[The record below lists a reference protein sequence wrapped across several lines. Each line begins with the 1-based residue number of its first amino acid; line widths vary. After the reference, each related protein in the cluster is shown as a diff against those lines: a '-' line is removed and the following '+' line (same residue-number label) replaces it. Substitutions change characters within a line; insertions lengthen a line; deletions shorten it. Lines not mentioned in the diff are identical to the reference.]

1 MISYFPS
8 ELLNLNNS
16 GLFLPKSIWS
26 FLQSIGISKP
36 TKRGCRSGRHVKSYK
51 SKFFDKFNANIGSS
65 MNVLTPNN
73 SNILKYSLKIGLF
86 NARSL
91 CNKIALVTEL
101 IHENN
106 IALLCVTETWLKVKD
121 KAKIRE
127 LHELGFDIFSAPR
140 AGRGGGV
147 GFIFKSGFP
156 IKNQKSI
163 KFKSFEVTEAVIL
176 AQERIKI
183 CLMYRPGIN
192 KPKRIKKENISF
204 TSLFWSEFEGYL
216 SNKVTLSDK
225 IILCGDFNFHFET
238 NSADAVKFL
247 NMID

>member
-1 MISYFPS
+1 M
-8 ELLNLNNS
+8 
-16 GLFLPKSIWS
+16 
-26 FLQSIGISKP
+26 
-36 TKRGCRSGRHVKSYK
+36 
-51 SKFFDKFNANIGSS
+51 
-65 MNVLTPNN
+65 
-73 SNILKYSLKIGLF
+73 
-86 NARSL
+86 
-91 CNKIALVTEL
+91 
-101 IHENN
+101 
-106 IALLCVTETWLKVKD
+106 
-121 KAKIRE
+121 
-127 LHELGFDIFSAPR
+127 GFDIFSAPR

-204 TSLFWSEFEGYL
+204 TSLFWSEFEDYL

-225 IILCGDFNFHFET
+225 LFCVVTLTFILKLIQQMQSNFLT
-238 NSADAVKFL
+238 
-247 NMID
+247 

>member
-1 MISYFPS
+1 MVSYFPS

-16 GLFLPKSIWS
+16 GLFLPKSTRS

-36 TKRGCRSGRHVKSYK
+36 TKRGCRSGKHVKSYK
-51 SKFFDKFNANIGSS
+51 SRFFDKSNTNIGSS

-73 SNILKYSLKIGLF
+73 SNKLKYSLKIDLF

-91 CNKIALVTEL
+91 CNKIALVIEL

-106 IALLCVTETWLKVKD
+106 IDLLCVTETWLKVKD

-127 LHELGFDIFSAPR
+127 LHKLGFDIFSAPR
-140 AGRGGGV
+140 AGRGGVV
-147 GFIFKSGFP
+147 GFVFKSGFP
-156 IKNQKSI
+156 IKNQKAL

-183 CLMYRPGIN
+183 CLMYRPEIN
-192 KPKRIKKENISF
+192 KPKRIKKGNISF
-204 TSLFWSEFEGYL
+204 TSLFWSEFEDYL
-216 SNKVTLSDK
+216 SNKVTLW
-225 IILCGDFNFHFET
+225 
-238 NSADAVKFL
+238 
-247 NMID
+247 

>member
-16 GLFLPKSIWS
+16 GLFLPKSIWI

-36 TKRGCRSGRHVKSYK
+36 TKRGCRSGKHVKSYK
-51 SKFFDKFNANIGSS
+51 SKFFDKSKANVRSS

-121 KAKIRE
+121 KA
-127 LHELGFDIFSAPR
+127 
-140 AGRGGGV
+140 
-147 GFIFKSGFP
+147 
-156 IKNQKSI
+156 
-163 KFKSFEVTEAVIL
+163 
-176 AQERIKI
+176 
-183 CLMYRPGIN
+183 
-192 KPKRIKKENISF
+192 
-204 TSLFWSEFEGYL
+204 
-216 SNKVTLSDK
+216 
-225 IILCGDFNFHFET
+225 
-238 NSADAVKFL
+238 
-247 NMID
+247 

>member
-1 MISYFPS
+1 M
-8 ELLNLNNS
+8 
-16 GLFLPKSIWS
+16 
-26 FLQSIGISKP
+26 
-36 TKRGCRSGRHVKSYK
+36 
-51 SKFFDKFNANIGSS
+51 
-65 MNVLTPNN
+65 
-73 SNILKYSLKIGLF
+73 
-86 NARSL
+86 
-91 CNKIALVTEL
+91 VTEL

-127 LHELGFDIFSAPR
+127 LHALGFDIFSAPR

-163 KFKSFEVTEAVIL
+163 KFKLFQVTEAVIL
-176 AQERIKI
+176 AQEKIKI

-204 TSLFWSEFEGYL
+204 TSLFCQNL
-216 SNKVTLSDK
+216 K
-225 IILCGDFNFHFET
+225 II
-238 NSADAVKFL
+238 
-247 NMID
+247 

>member
-1 MISYFPS
+1 M
-8 ELLNLNNS
+8 LNVQTW
-16 GLFLPKSIWS
+16 KA
-26 FLQSIGISKP
+26 
-36 TKRGCRSGRHVKSYK
+36 C
-51 SKFFDKFNANIGSS
+51 SS
-65 MNVLTPNN
+65 
-73 SNILKYSLKIGLF
+73 
-86 NARSL
+86 
-91 CNKIALVTEL
+91 
-101 IHENN
+101 
-106 IALLCVTETWLKVKD
+106 WLKVKD

-204 TSLFWSEFEGYL
+204 TSLF
-216 SNKVTLSDK
+216 
-225 IILCGDFNFHFET
+225 
-238 NSADAVKFL
+238 
-247 NMID
+247 

>member
-16 GLFLPKSIWS
+16 GLFLPKSVWS

-36 TKRGCRSGRHVKSYK
+36 TKRGCRSGKHVKSYK
-51 SKFFDKFNANIGSS
+51 SKFFDKSNANIGSS

-106 IALLCVTETWLKVKD
+106 IAL
-121 KAKIRE
+121 
-127 LHELGFDIFSAPR
+127 
-140 AGRGGGV
+140 
-147 GFIFKSGFP
+147 
-156 IKNQKSI
+156 
-163 KFKSFEVTEAVIL
+163 
-176 AQERIKI
+176 
-183 CLMYRPGIN
+183 
-192 KPKRIKKENISF
+192 
-204 TSLFWSEFEGYL
+204 
-216 SNKVTLSDK
+216 
-225 IILCGDFNFHFET
+225 
-238 NSADAVKFL
+238 
-247 NMID
+247 

>member
-1 MISYFPS
+1 MY
-8 ELLNLNNS
+8 
-16 GLFLPKSIWS
+16 
-26 FLQSIGISKP
+26 
-36 TKRGCRSGRHVKSYK
+36 VY
-51 SKFFDKFNANIGSS
+51 
-65 MNVLTPNN
+65 
-73 SNILKYSLKIGLF
+73 
-86 NARSL
+86 
-91 CNKIALVTEL
+91 
-101 IHENN
+101 
-106 IALLCVTETWLKVKD
+106 
-121 KAKIRE
+121 
-127 LHELGFDIFSAPR
+127 IFSAPR

-204 TSLFWSEFEGYL
+204 TSLFWSEFEDYL

-247 NMID
+247 NMIDCYGFTPLDSFKSNPTHCKGGVLDAFFISKNAMDKNFMKNLNVVVDTGTNSDHYLVTAVVDTAGLHSTSAPLVKKIVRNFKQINFELRTKI

>member
-36 TKRGCRSGRHVKSYK
+36 TKRGCRSGKHVKSYK
-51 SKFFDKFNANIGSS
+51 SKFFDKSNANIGSS

-73 SNILKYSLKIGLF
+73 SNILKYFLKIGLF

-121 KAKIRE
+121 KAKIKE

-163 KFKSFEVTEAVIL
+163 KFKSFEVTEAIIL

-183 CLMYRPGIN
+183 CLMYRP
-192 KPKRIKKENISF
+192 EL
-204 TSLFWSEFEGYL
+204 TSLKELRKKILALHHYFGQNL
-216 SNKVTLSDK
+216 K
-225 IILCGDFNFHFET
+225 II
-238 NSADAVKFL
+238 
-247 NMID
+247 